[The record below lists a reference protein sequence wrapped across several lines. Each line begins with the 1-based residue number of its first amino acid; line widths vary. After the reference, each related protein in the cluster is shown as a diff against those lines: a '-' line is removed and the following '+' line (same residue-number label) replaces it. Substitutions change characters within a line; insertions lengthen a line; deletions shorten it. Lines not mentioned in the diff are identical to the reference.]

1 MKKNKIKISTA
12 IPASLSEFE
21 MSESTNSHLTSA
33 TLKVFHTGKT
43 VDNRVITQ
51 SLANKIK
58 ETIGGTPIVARYDE
72 EAEDFQGH
80 YYSQS
85 VFGFVPENPDVR
97 IEKDHYGN
105 EWLITNVKLFTERED
120 VGRIA
125 KKIIGQAQSLE
136 LNPETIEYNLRYEEG
151 SEQPEIEL
159 INGDLIGLSVLGNEQ
174 NPAFAG
180 SGFFE
185 VSENRDLIK
194 EMISKYNNIPT
205 EILVETGGETMEDF
219 ETVKKKKD
227 EEGANTDP
235 ILDEVTEPVEPE
247 EPEVPGTDPE
257 EEDNDGEGTDTPE
270 VDEEAPEEAVED
282 ETVEPEEV
290 VDDST
295 EGTPEGDAD
304 AGEAGFEEKAE
315 EAEIGLEPETEED
328 SADTFALNKAE
339 RDELNNYRKEHK
351 IRIVDSYNEYLSEEQ
366 RQTFIDNIDSY
377 EIDSLEKEVAFVGMK
392 SVKENKVEEK
402 QTTSFTFL
410 QRQSEKRVKD
420 DVGALINKYNN

>member
-1 MKKNKIKISTA
+1 MNKKKIRISTA

-21 MSESTNSHLTSA
+21 TGESANPHLTSA

-219 ETVKKKKD
+219 KTVEKEKD
-227 EEGANTDP
+227 EESANTDP
-235 ILDEVTEPVEPE
+235 ILDEINEPE
-247 EPEVPGTDPE
+247 EPEEPETPEIDPE
-257 EEDNDGEGTDTPE
+257 EEGNDGEEPDAPE
-270 VDEEAPEEAVED
+270 VDEETVED

-315 EAEIGLEPETEED
+315 EAEVGMEPEAEENT
-328 SADTFALNKAE
+328 ADTFALNKEE
-339 RDELNNYRKEHK
+339 REELNNYRKEHK
-351 IRIVDSYNEYLSEEQ
+351 VRIVDSYAEYLSKEE
-366 RQTFIDNIDSY
+366 RQTFIDNIDNY
-377 EIDSLEKEVAFVGMK
+377 EIDALEKEVAFVGMK
-392 SVKENKVEEK
+392 SVKNNKVEDK
-402 QTTSFTFL
+402 QTTSFTFVPG
-410 QRQSEKRVKD
+410 QAEKRAKD